1 MTRDYET
8 RDYETVPCPE
18 VLRPVSK
25 KHNMVEEKKKRDGF
39 GSKLGIIAASA
50 GSAIG
55 LGNIYRF
62 PCEVGENGGAAFL
75 LFYLIVVIFL
85 GLPVMLSEMVIGRR
99 SQSNSVGAFKKLA
112 PKTKWHFVG
121 YMGVLCGFLI
131 FAFYST
137 VAGWTLEYIVKAVTN
152 SFQGKDLATIEQ
164 EFTAFHDMGWRNVM
178 WQAVFIFL
186 TGFVVFRGVQNG
198 IEKYSKILMPVLL
211 VILIVLGI
219 RSITLPGGK
228 EGLAFLFKPDFS
240 KITGKVLISALGQGF
255 FSLSLGM
262 GVLITYG
269 SYVKKD
275 DNLTTTAF
283 SVVLADTAIALLAGL
298 VIFPAAFSFGVK
310 PEAGMGL
317 VFNTLPMLFNQMAG
331 GYWFCLIFFLL
342 LAIAALTSTI
352 SLLEVLVA
360 YLSEEMRLKRNLA
373 TVVACA
379 GTMLLGVF
387 ASLSLMSDT
396 PFAIGGTPVFDLMD
410 YISSNILLPI
420 GGVLIVIF
428 VGWKLGK
435 QKFFDEVS
443 NEGTIK
449 ASLKKIIFFIIRYL
463 APVAIAIVFI
473 SGLIK

>member
-1 MTRDYET
+1 MA
-8 RDYETVPCPE
+8 E
-18 VLRPVSK
+18 V
-25 KHNMVEEKKKRDGF
+25 KKKRDGF
-39 GSKLGIIAASA
+39 GSKLGIIAAAA

-75 LFYLIVVIFL
+75 LFYLIVVNLL
-85 GLPVMLSEMVIGRR
+85 GIPVMLSELVIGRR
-99 SQSNSVGAFKKLA
+99 SQSNSVGAFHKLA
-112 PKTKWHFVG
+112 PNTKWPIVG
-121 YMGVLCGFLI
+121 YIGVLCGFLI

-137 VAGWTLEYIVKAVTN
+137 VSGWTLEYIVKSVTN
-152 SFQGKDLATIEQ
+152 SFHGKDLATIES
-164 EFTAFHDMGWRNVM
+164 EFAAFHDMGWRNVM
-178 WQAVFIFL
+178 WQGIFIFL

-198 IEKYSKILMPVLL
+198 IEKTAKVLMPLL
-211 VILIVLGI
+211 LGILIILGI
-219 RSITLPGGK
+219 RSMTLPGAK
-228 EGLAFLFKPDFS
+228 EGLSFLFRPDFS
-240 KITGKVLISALGQGF
+240 KITGKVMVEALGQGF

-269 SYVKKD
+269 SYVKKE
-275 DNLTTTAF
+275 DNLTSTAF
-283 SVVLADTAIALLAGL
+283 SVVIADTAIAILAGL

-317 VFNTLPMLFNQMAG
+317 VFNTLPMLFNQITG
-331 GYWFCLIFFLL
+331 GYWFCLIFFVL

-360 YLSEEMRLKRNLA
+360 YLSEEMLLKRTWA
-373 TVVACA
+373 TVIACA

-387 ASLSLMSDT
+387 ASLSLMSET
-396 PFAIGGTPVFDLMD
+396 PFALAGHTVFDMMD
-410 YISSNILLPI
+410 FLSSNILLPI

-428 VGWKLGK
+428 VGWRLGK
-435 QKFFDEVS
+435 QKFFEEVT
-443 NEGTIK
+443 NEGALK
-449 ASLKKIIFFIIRYL
+449 APLKRIIFFIIRYL

>member
-1 MTRDYET
+1 MA
-8 RDYETVPCPE
+8 
-18 VLRPVSK
+18 
-25 KHNMVEEKKKRDGF
+25 EEKKKRDGF

-211 VILIVLGI
+211 VILIILGI
-219 RSITLPGGK
+219 RSMTLPGGK

-373 TVVACA
+373 TIVACA

>member
-1 MTRDYET
+1 MA
-8 RDYETVPCPE
+8 
-18 VLRPVSK
+18 
-25 KHNMVEEKKKRDGF
+25 EEKKKRDGF
-39 GSKLGIIAASA
+39 GSKLGIIAAAA

-62 PCEVGENGGAAFL
+62 PCEVGNNGGAAFL
-75 LFYLIVVIFL
+75 LVYLLVVIFL
-85 GLPVMLSEMVIGRR
+85 GIPVMLSELVIGRR

-112 PKTKWHFVG
+112 PKTAWPIVG

-137 VAGWTLEYIVKAVTN
+137 VSGWTLEYIIKSVTD
-152 SFQGKDLATIEQ
+152 SFHGKDLVTIEQ

-178 WQAVFIFL
+178 WQGIFIFL
-186 TGFVVFRGVQNG
+186 TGCVVFKGVQNG
-198 IEKYSKILMPVLL
+198 IEKYANILMPLLL
-211 VILIVLGI
+211 VILIVLGV
-219 RSITLPGGK
+219 RSMTLPGAK

-275 DNLTTTAF
+275 DNLTSTAF
-283 SVVLADTAIALLAGL
+283 SVVLADTLIALLAGL
-298 VIFPAAFSFGVK
+298 VIFPAAFSFGIK
-310 PEAGMGL
+310 PEASMGL
-317 VFNTLPMLFNQMAG
+317 VFNTLPMIFNNMVG
-331 GYWFCLIFFLL
+331 GYWFCIIFFVL

-360 YLSEEMRLKRNLA
+360 YLTEELRLKRQWS

-379 GTMLLGVF
+379 GTMLLGAF

-396 PFAIGGTPVFDLMD
+396 PFTLGGRPVFDLMD
-410 YISSNILLPI
+410 FVSSNILLPI

-435 QKFFDEVS
+435 QKFFEEVT
-443 NEGTIK
+443 NEGK
-449 ASLKKIIFFIIRYL
+449 LKSPLRKIIFFIVKYL
-463 APVAIAIVFI
+463 APVAIAIVFF
-473 SGLIK
+473 SGLVK